1 MMNEY
6 SKNIKRINAK
16 YTTKKHLK
24 KSQSQSIIINECPW
38 CEYEWKCYQQNRSS
52 SGQSICIRRST
63 ETLSV
68 YLWTDD
74 KKPKIEIGET
84 YGFLTVLE
92 FSHKDKKGKL
102 FFSCIC
108 KCGRKINVRSDN
120 LLGGNTTSC
129 GCMRGKRD
137 NMITSRRNNI
147 LLCAE
152 DKLCKGCKIGSV
164 VNPDGTRHVVSTE
177 HHSKVGCKVDKLVTV
192 EDKQDP
198 HNPETNYHYFIDDTC
213 YVCGGLVRTNSRAEQ
228 ECEDCST
235 IQQ

>member
-1 MMNEY
+1 MNEY

-16 YTTKKHLK
+16 YTTDKHLK
-24 KSQSQSIIINECPW
+24 KEHSKSIMTNECPW
-38 CEYEWKCYQQNRSS
+38 CEFEWKCYQNSRFHINSHL
-52 SGQSICIRRST
+52 CIRRST
-63 ETLSV
+63 ETLRVWLYSS
-68 YLWTDD
+68 D
-74 KKPKIEIGET
+74 KKPKIEVGET

-92 FSHKDKKGKL
+92 FSHKDKNRKL

-108 KCGRKINVRSDN
+108 KCGRKINARSDH
-120 LLGGNTTSC
+120 LISGNTTSC
-129 GCMRGKRD
+129 GCMRGKS
-137 NMITSRRNNI
+137 NKMLTSGTNTVSK
-147 LLCAE
+147 CGE
-152 DKLCKGCKIGSV
+152 KETCKGCKIGSV

-228 ECEDCST
+228 ECENCNT
-235 IQQ
+235 IQC